1 MNVARSL
8 ARAAYLALASIT
20 AFEAHLRGAVR
31 RDQALIVLSL
41 HGVSPERN
49 DFYPPL
55 HPGALDE
62 LLTLL
67 ARDFTLTS
75 FDRLADAPTGRPALV
90 LTFDD
95 GFHDFVEHA
104 MPVLARHRV
113 HANLNVI
120 ASSVHTGVAPWTQR
134 FNDLLAGA
142 PPALLREIRVPGFD
156 RPAPGPDPEER
167 ARYGAALGA
176 LLTACSRA
184 ERAPLLAIVERSL
197 ARGEPR
203 VTRMMDARD
212 VREASRE
219 HQIGAHSLDHDSMGT
234 ETLAHFAADVAGCQT
249 FFRDTLGL
257 PLEVYAFPNGSA
269 REEQVDHLRGRGFP
283 FILLVGDRYAH
294 AGGPVF
300 PRFNLGS
307 RDPRLLRLEALGVR
321 AWPRSAVV
329 RPGLPRCPTA

>member
-1 MNVARSL
+1 MKVARRL
-8 ARAAYLALASIT
+8 ARTTYLALASLT
-20 AFEAHLRGAVR
+20 AFESRLSAAVR
-31 RDQALIVLSL
+31 RDRALIVLSL

-49 DFYPPL
+49 DYYPPL
-55 HPGALDE
+55 HPRALDE
-62 LLTLL
+62 LLALL

-75 FDRLADAPTGRPALV
+75 FDRLVDAPTGRPALV

-95 GFHDFVEHA
+95 GFRDFVEYA
-104 MPVLARHRV
+104 MPVLARHQVR
-113 HANLNVI
+113 ANLNVI
-120 ASSVHTGVAPWTQR
+120 ASSVETGVPPWTQR

-142 PPALLREIRVPGFD
+142 SESLLGELHVPGFD

-176 LLTACSRA
+176 VLTGCSRA
-184 ERAPLLAIVERSL
+184 ERAPILATIERSL
-197 ARGEPR
+197 SRGEPR

-219 HQIGAHSLDHDSMGT
+219 HQIGAHSLDHDAMGA
-234 ETLAHFAADVAGCQT
+234 ETLAHFAADVAGCEA
-249 FFRDTLGL
+249 FFRETLAL

-269 REEQVDHLRGRGFP
+269 RGEQIDHLRDRGFSS
-283 FILLVGDRYAH
+283 ILLVGDRYAR

-321 AWPRSAVV
+321 AWPRSAVA
-329 RPGLPRCPTA
+329 RPRLPQCPTA